1 MAVVLIV
8 PCVVFSHDKH
18 LRRPGIA
25 PPDLNPVVG
34 ASIASS
40 EAELVMAGAA
50 TATAVTGTALSSA
63 LGSAARALGVPRL
76 ATWSV
81 LAVAVALG
89 LSDEKRRRKISASL
103 KPLGTGLLELLSASE
118 TAKAVLAEAAVAA
131 PLLPPLECRIADVL
145 VRASGPLLVREI
157 RGELAAREST
167 HLEPEQEIRA
177 LLRALP
183 CFAELTP
190 HRWELGRKMAPQG
203 ERKLA

>member
-1 MAVVLIV
+1 MTSARIFPPTAQLAALVSIV

-18 LRRPGIA
+18 LRRPGIS
-25 PPDLNPVVG
+25 PPDLDPVVG

-63 LGSAARALGVPRL
+63 LGSAARALGVPKL

-81 LAVAVALG
+81 LAVVVALG
-89 LSDEKRRRKISASL
+89 LSDEKRRRRISASL

-131 PLLPPLECRIADVL
+131 PLLPPRSNV
-145 VRASGPLLVREI
+145 ASPMFLF
-157 RGELAAREST
+157 
-167 HLEPEQEIRA
+167 EQAGHFWFRKSA
-177 LLRALP
+177 LS
-183 CFAELTP
+183 
-190 HRWELGRKMAPQG
+190 
-203 ERKLA
+203 